1 VRMIIYNVNVLI
13 IHAKELKRTKE
24 SSFLCNYTKT
34 MDDKLNFETIKQKN
48 NIIFNF
54 HPFLVP

>member
-1 VRMIIYNVNVLI
+1 
-13 IHAKELKRTKE
+13 LKRTKE